1 MHEKFALILNPVAG
15 KGKAKGLI
23 PGITAHMDSLSLEY
37 ELFLTERVAHAE
49 QLAREAGKKGFTTV
63 IAAGGDG
70 TCNEVINGLMQ
81 CRDIDGL
88 EPPAFAVLPVG
99 RGNDFAFGAGIPA
112 NWTDACAVIADNHR
126 ERLDVGFVK
135 GGYFP
140 EGRFF
145 GNGIGIGFDTI
156 VGLRAARHKHLHGA
170 FCYMAGAIETLVF
183 IPEAPAVEVTYGG
196 ATVSCAS
203 HQISILNGRRM
214 GGAFF
219 MAPESKRDDGLLDLC
234 MLNRPITRREMIG
247 LISHY
252 TKGTQRESPLIRMD
266 RASSFTVR
274 AERGGLVC
282 HADGETV
289 CVDGTDL
296 EITCVPSALTL
307 ICKDGLPGP
316 IGRPEPTG
324 RTER

>member
-1 MHEKFALILNPVAG
+1 MHDTFALLLNPVAG
-15 KGKAKGLI
+15 KGKALGLL
-23 PGITAHMDSLSLEY
+23 PQITAHMDSLTLEY
-37 ELFLTERVAHAE
+37 KVFLTEETGHAE
-49 QLAREAGKKGFTTV
+49 RLAREASANGFSVV

-81 CRDIDGL
+81 CREVYGH

-99 RGNDFAFGAGIPA
+99 RGNDFAYGAGIPHDLPA
-112 NWTDACAVIADNHR
+112 ACDVFAENHR
-126 ERLDVGFVK
+126 ERLDVGFIK
-135 GGYFP
+135 GGFFP

-170 FCYMAGAIETLVF
+170 FCYMAGALETLVF
-183 IPEAPAVEVTYGG
+183 IPDAPGVEISYNG
-196 ATVSCAS
+196 ASFACAS

-219 MAPESKRDDGLLDLC
+219 MAPDSIRDDGLLDLC
-234 MLNRPITRREMIG
+234 MINRPITRRQMMG

-252 TKGTQRESPLIRMD
+252 TKGTQRESPFIRID
-266 RASSFTVR
+266 RSPAFAVR
-274 AERGGLVC
+274 AECGGLVC

-289 CVDGTDL
+289 CVDGSSLD
-296 EITCVPSALTL
+296 ISCVPSALTL
-307 ICKDGLPGP
+307 VCKAGLPEP
-316 IGRPEPTG
+316 IGRSAV
-324 RTER
+324 